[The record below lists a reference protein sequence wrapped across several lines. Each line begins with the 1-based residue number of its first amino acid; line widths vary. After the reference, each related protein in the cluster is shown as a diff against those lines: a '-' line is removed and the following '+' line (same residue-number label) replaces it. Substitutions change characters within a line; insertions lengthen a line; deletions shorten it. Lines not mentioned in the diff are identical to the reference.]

1 VRSQKEDIQVI
12 SDALKPI
19 VLPDVLKQVLTETMI
34 TVHASAVEHVSF
46 ATAVQPHDVTV
57 YVPLLAA
64 QLDILR
70 DLIGTKDTKGMIV
83 HNLGTACELQCT
95 NAG

>member
-1 VRSQKEDIQVI
+1 MV
-12 SDALKPI
+12 
-19 VLPDVLKQVLTETMI
+19 
-34 TVHASAVEHVSF
+34 TVHADAVEHMSF
-46 ATAVQPHDVTV
+46 ATAVQPHAVTV
-57 YVPLLAA
+57 YVPLLAT

-95 NAG
+95 NAGGTCWW